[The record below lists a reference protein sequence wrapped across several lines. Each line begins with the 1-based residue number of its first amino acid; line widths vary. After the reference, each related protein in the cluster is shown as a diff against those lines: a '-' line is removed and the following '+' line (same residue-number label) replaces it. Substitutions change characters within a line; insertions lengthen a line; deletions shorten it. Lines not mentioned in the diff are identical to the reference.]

1 MLVQEGGQESP
12 TLAALRQQGR
22 AGEDW
27 VREGP
32 GRQTPGGGMVQGAGY
47 QLVLRPQWHG
57 GGAGGPEAGQEEPG
71 GGGGGASLLYQTGA
85 TCQKLDGL
93 AVHPLQ
99 EVEEKARLQRELQE
113 LRGSKG
119 GTVRSI
125 RKELEM
131 INVGA
136 ARMENERVARK
147 VDGLDRAERVEMVLP
162 DPSYSFG
169 ERGVWKEQEVVA
181 QEGWQQE
188 HWQGQGHGKE
198 HWQGQGQVQGQEQE
212 QEQEQGQGWWSD
224 RSGEQ
229 EEPVYSK
236 VNKSSK
242 TAKKVEAKKELVEA
256 EKVEEEGP
264 VEAKKSEG
272 KIKEKLALLRKQ
284 TEEEV
289 MRMKEKT
296 SSMVNSIKMQRETE
310 RGRSRY
316 LLALQFLQK
325 LWIPKAI

>member
-1 MLVQEGGQESP
+1 MGEGREMGYSVSSGQSGREEELV
-12 TLAALRQQGR
+12 ALRQARRSQV
-22 AGEDW
+22 EEE
-27 VREGP
+27 VGP
-32 GRQTPGGGMVQGAGY
+32 LYSTRQVIHAR
-47 QLVLRPQWHG
+47 QL
-57 GGAGGPEAGQEEPG
+57 A
-71 GGGGGASLLYQTGA
+71 
-85 TCQKLDGL
+85 GL
-93 AVHPLQ
+93 AVLTLQ

-136 ARMENERVARK
+136 ARKENERVARK
-147 VDGLDRAERVEMVLP
+147 VDGLDRVERVERVLP
-162 DPSYSFG
+162 DPSYNWG
-169 ERGVWKEQEVVA
+169 ERGVRKEQEVVA

-188 HWQGQGHGKE
+188 QWQGNSQEQWQGQR
-198 HWQGQGQVQGQEQE
+198 QVQGQEQGQD

-236 VNKSSK
+236 VNKSNK
-242 TAKKVEAKKELVEA
+242 AAKKVEAKEAQKELVDSVPEA
-256 EKVEEEGP
+256 QGVEEEGP
-264 VEAKKSEG
+264 VEAKKSDS
-272 KIKEKLALLRKQ
+272 KIKEKLAQLRKQ

-296 SSMVNSIKMQRETE
+296 STMVNSIKMQRETE

-316 LLALQFLQK
+316 LLCLQFLQK